1 MIDFRTLEI
10 DLQAETTKAEV
21 QMRLN
26 AFKVTDSYT
35 GLQALAIKI
44 RDIVLMEPNTQPN
57 ALGMGVGIRN
67 FLFEHATTQVLDTLT
82 SLTEEQLAR
91 YLPNNNLIRTIDY
104 RYEND
109 NENIGTIYL
118 IVYVNKTAEEFEAG
132 RFALSFTRTS
142 TSDKSE
148 IISEVYI

>member
-57 ALGMGVGIRN
+57 ALEMSLVIRY
-67 FLFEHATTQVLDTLT
+67 Q
-82 SLTEEQLAR
+82 
-91 YLPNNNLIRTIDY
+91 
-104 RYEND
+104 
-109 NENIGTIYL
+109 
-118 IVYVNKTAEEFEAG
+118 
-132 RFALSFTRTS
+132 
-142 TSDKSE
+142 KS
-148 IISEVYI
+148 VV